1 MSVQPA
7 SPRQLRLGLFVQA
20 LGHHVGGWR
29 AEGAKGSPTD
39 IDWFTW
45 IARKAEEGKFDM
57 FFVGDALATSVHR
70 LPSTMSR
77 LEPLTLLSAL
87 AVQTKHIGLAATAST
102 TFDEP
107 FHLARALC
115 SVDHISRGR
124 GAWNVVTSFSLDAAR
139 NFSREDL
146 PSHADRYEMA
156 REFLDVAFKLWDGW
170 EEGAIVREK
179 DTGRY
184 SDESK
189 IHAANHKGKHFQVQ
203 GPLNIARSPQGRPV
217 IIEAGSSP
225 AGQQLAAQTAEVVFT
240 AASSL
245 EEGQAFYQSQKQF
258 VRDAGRQPDHLLILP
273 GVMPIVGRTREE
285 AQAVWNQLNELVDI
299 DNGIEQLSARFG
311 VDMTAYPLDGPVPEI
326 PATEGSQS
334 RVKLLTE
341 LAARENLT
349 LRQLAAVA
357 AGSRGHRVVVGT
369 AEDIADDFQHWLE
382 QGGADGFNIMP
393 AVLPDQLELFVELVI
408 PELQRRGLFRT
419 DYQYSTLRENLGLP
433 SVDENFAAVAPLAT
447 EKE

>member
-45 IARKAEEGKFDM
+45 IAKKAEEGKFDM

-189 IHAANHKGKHFQVQ
+189 IHPANHKGKHFQVQ

-285 AQAVWNQLNELVDI
+285 AQEVWNQLNELVDI

>member
-1 MSVQPA
+1 MPVQPA

-29 AEGAKGSPTD
+29 AEGAQGSPTD

-45 IARKAEEGKFDM
+45 IAKTAEAGKFDM

-87 AVQTKHIGLAATAST
+87 AVQTTHIGLAATAST

-245 EEGQAFYQSQKQF
+245 EEGQAFYKSQKQF
-258 VRDAGRQPDHLLILP
+258 VRDAGRHPDHLLILP

-369 AEDIADDFQHWLE
+369 AQDIADDFQHWLE

-393 AVLPDQLELFVELVI
+393 AVLPEQLELFVELVI

-419 DYQYSTLRENLGLP
+419 EYQYSTLRENLGLP
-433 SVDENFAAVAPLAT
+433 SIDENFAAVAPLAT
-447 EKE
+447 DKE

>member
-1 MSVQPA
+1 MSVQPT

-45 IARKAEEGKFDM
+45 IAKKAEEGKFDM

-179 DTGRY
+179 ATGRY
-184 SDESK
+184 SDENK

-433 SVDENFAAVAPLAT
+433 SVAENFAAVAPLAT

>member
-45 IARKAEEGKFDM
+45 IAKKAEEGKFDM

-179 DTGRY
+179 ATGRY
-184 SDESK
+184 SDENK

-433 SVDENFAAVAPLAT
+433 SVAENFAAVSPLAT

>member
-1 MSVQPA
+1 MSLQQT
-7 SPRQLRLGLFVQA
+7 SSRQLRLGLFVQA

-29 AEGAKGSPTD
+29 ADGAEGSPTD
-39 IDWFTW
+39 IQWFSW
-45 IARKAEEGKFDM
+45 IAKTAEQGKFDM

-87 AVQTKHIGLAATAST
+87 AVQTQHIGLAATAST

-115 SVDHISRGR
+115 SVDHISGGR
-124 GAWNVVTSFSLDAAR
+124 MAWNVVTSFSADAAR

-146 PSHADRYEMA
+146 PSHADRYEVA

-170 EEGAIVREK
+170 EEGAIVRDK
-179 DTGRY
+179 ASGRY

-225 AGQQLAAQTAEVVFT
+225 AGQRLAAQTAEVVFT
-240 AASSL
+240 AAASL
-245 EEGQAFYQSQKQF
+245 EEGQAFYRSQKQF
-258 VRDAGRQPDHLLILP
+258 VREAGRNPDHLLILP
-273 GVMPIVGRTREE
+273 GVMPIVGRTREQ
-285 AQAVWNQLNELVDI
+285 AQAVWDQLNELVDI

-311 VDMTAYPLDGPVPEI
+311 TDMRAYPLDGPVPEI
-326 PATEGSQS
+326 KPTEGSQS

-357 AGSRGHRVVVGT
+357 AGSRGHRVIVGT
-369 AEDIADDFQHWLE
+369 AEDIADDFQAWLE

-393 AVLPDQLELFVELVI
+393 AVLPEQLQLFVELVI
-408 PELQRRGLFRT
+408 PELQRRGLFRSE
-419 DYQYSTLRENLGLP
+419 YQYATLRENLGLP
-433 SVDENFAAVAPLAT
+433 SVTDNFAAVAPTAAD
-447 EKE
+447 KE

>member
-1 MSVQPA
+1 MSAVNTT
-7 SPRQLRLGLFVQA
+7 SRQLRLGLFVQA

-39 IDWFTW
+39 VDWFTW
-45 IARKAEEGKFDM
+45 IAKKGEEGLFDM

-87 AVQTKHIGLAATAST
+87 AVQTRHIGLAATAST

-107 FHLARALC
+107 FHLARVLS

-124 GAWNVVTSFSLDAAR
+124 GAWNGVTSFSTDAAR
-139 NFSREDL
+139 NFSRNDL
-146 PSHADRYEMA
+146 PSHAERYDIA
-156 REFLDVAFKLWDGW
+156 REFLEVTFKLWNGW

-179 DTGRY
+179 ETGRY
-184 SDESK
+184 SDEAK
-189 IHAANHKGKHFQVQ
+189 IHPANHQGKYFQVQ

-225 AGQQLAAQTAEVVFT
+225 AGQKLAAETAEVVFT
-240 AASSL
+240 AAASL
-245 EEGQAFYQSQKQF
+245 EEGQAFYRSQKQF
-258 VRDAGRQPDHLLILP
+258 VREAGRNPDHLLILP
-273 GVMPIVGRTREE
+273 GVMPIVGHTREE
-285 AQAVWNQLNELVDI
+285 AQAIWDTLNELVDI

-326 PATEGSQS
+326 GGTEGGQS

-357 AGSRGHRVVVGT
+357 AGSRGHRVIVGT
-369 AEDIADDFQHWLE
+369 AADIADDFQRWLE
-382 QGGADGFNIMP
+382 QDGADGFNIMP
-393 AVLPDQLELFVELVI
+393 AVLPNQLELFVELVV

-419 DYQYSTLRENLGLP
+419 EYQYSTLRENLGLP
-433 SVDENFAAVAPLAT
+433 SPEENFAAVPARAS

>member
-1 MSVQPA
+1 MSVSQT

-29 AEGAKGSPTD
+29 ADGAQGSPTD

-45 IARKAEEGKFDM
+45 IAKTAEQGKFDM

-87 AVQTKHIGLAATAST
+87 AVQTRHIGLAATAST

-115 SVDHISRGR
+115 SVDHISGGR
-124 GAWNVVTSFSLDAAR
+124 MAWNVVTSFSADAAR

-146 PSHADRYEMA
+146 PSHADRYEVA

-170 EEGAIVREK
+170 EEGAIVRDK
-179 DTGRY
+179 HSGQY

-189 IHAANHKGKHFQVQ
+189 IHPANHKGKHFQVQ

-240 AASSL
+240 AAASL
-245 EEGQAFYQSQKQF
+245 EEGQAFYRSQKQF
-258 VRDAGRQPDHLLILP
+258 VRDAGRNPDHLLILP
-273 GVMPIVGRTREE
+273 GVMPIVGRTREQ
-285 AQAVWNQLNELVDI
+285 AQAVWDQLNELVDI

-311 VDMTAYPLDGPVPEI
+311 TDMRAYPLDGPVPEI
-326 PATEGSQS
+326 AATEGSQS

-369 AEDIADDFQHWLE
+369 AQDIADDFQQWLE

-393 AVLPDQLELFVELVI
+393 AVLPEQLQLFVELVI
-408 PELQRRGLFRT
+408 PELQRRGLFR
-419 DYQYSTLRENLGLP
+419 DEYQYSTLRENLGLP
-433 SVDENFAAVAPLAT
+433 PVTDNFAAVAALAS

>member
-189 IHAANHKGKHFQVQ
+189 IHAANHKGKHFQVK

>member
-156 REFLDVAFKLWDGW
+156 REFLDVAFKLWNGW

-258 VRDAGRQPDHLLILP
+258 VREAGRQPEHLLILP

>member
-1 MSVQPA
+1 MSVQSA
-7 SPRQLRLGLFVQA
+7 LPRQLRLGLFVQA

-179 DTGRY
+179 ETGRY

-285 AQAVWNQLNELVDI
+285 AQQVWNQLNELVDI

-393 AVLPDQLELFVELVI
+393 AVLPEQLELFVELVI

-419 DYQYSTLRENLGLP
+419 DYQFSTLRENLGLP

>member
-29 AEGAKGSPTD
+29 ADGAKGSPTD

-189 IHAANHKGKHFQVQ
+189 IHPANHKGKHFQVQ

-419 DYQYSTLRENLGLP
+419 YYQYSTLRENLGLP

>member
-70 LPSTMSR
+70 LPSTLSR

-189 IHAANHKGKHFQVQ
+189 IHPANHKGKHFQVQ

-285 AQAVWNQLNELVDI
+285 AQGVWNQLNELVDI

-433 SVDENFAAVAPLAT
+433 SVDENFAAVAALAT

>member
-1 MSVQPA
+1 
-7 SPRQLRLGLFVQA
+7 
-20 LGHHVGGWR
+20 
-29 AEGAKGSPTD
+29 
-39 IDWFTW
+39 
-45 IARKAEEGKFDM
+45 M

-115 SVDHISRGR
+115 SVDHISHGR

-184 SDESK
+184 SDDSK

-245 EEGQAFYQSQKQF
+245 EEGQAFYKSQKQF
-258 VRDAGRQPDHLLILP
+258 VRDAGRHADHLLILP
-273 GVMPIVGRTREE
+273 GVMPIVGRTREQ
-285 AQAVWNQLNELVDI
+285 AQEVWNQLNELVDI

-369 AEDIADDFQHWLE
+369 AEDIADDFQLWLE

-408 PELQRRGLFRT
+408 PELQRRGLFRSE
-419 DYQYSTLRENLGLP
+419 YQYSTLRENLGLP
-433 SVDENFAAVAPLAT
+433 PVEENFAAVAPLAT